1 MIHRDLKPA
10 NILIDS
16 DGQPRI
22 TDFGLAKRISD
33 DSGLTATGQVLGTP
47 SFMPPEQVKGET
59 AEIGPASDVY
69 SLGATL
75 YALLVGRPPFQSAT
89 AVDTLK
95 QVLERDPVPVREFD
109 ASVPKDLETIS
120 LKCLEKPIAR
130 RYQTACELADELN
143 RFLTG
148 RPILGRPVSRTERA
162 WRWCKRNPTVA
173 VLSATAA
180 SLLIATAA
188 VSSVAYLRVDSESRA
203 KTKALHDKDAAL
215 AAAKESATEADA
227 ARKHAENNFLQAR
240 VAIRDVLLKAAVGT
254 GK

>member
-1 MIHRDLKPA
+1 MPPREAATIFREAALAVQYAHTQGVIHRDLKPA

-95 QVLERDPVPVREFD
+95 
-109 ASVPKDLETIS
+109 
-120 LKCLEKPIAR
+120 
-130 RYQTACELADELN
+130 
-143 RFLTG
+143 
-148 RPILGRPVSRTERA
+148 
-162 WRWCKRNPTVA
+162 
-173 VLSATAA
+173 
-180 SLLIATAA
+180 
-188 VSSVAYLRVDSESRA
+188 
-203 KTKALHDKDAAL
+203 
-215 AAAKESATEADA
+215 
-227 ARKHAENNFLQAR
+227 
-240 VAIRDVLLKAAVGT
+240 
-254 GK
+254 